1 MRPGNRVVISIPRQG
16 IEKVFNS
23 QKEAAHY
30 LNVDRFHVWQEL
42 NSFRGGSKRLNQ
54 QGVLVMAYE
63 EYEGLAPVRKHQIK
77 PIDPKRMR
85 RKQRVHMLDLYT
97 HEILDTFDSLHQAAD
112 DLGLNY
118 ASSISKCC
126 RGLSRSAHGYKW
138 EYAG

>member
-1 MRPGNRVVISIPRQG
+1 MRPGKVVVVSIPRQG

-23 QKEAAHY
+23 QKEAAEY
-30 LNVDRFHVWQEL
+30 LKVDRFHVWQEL
-42 NSFRGGSKRLNQ
+42 NQFRGGSKFLNQ
-54 QGVLVMAYE
+54 QGVLVMSYE
-63 EYEGLAPVRKHQIK
+63 EYEDLAPVRKHEVK
-77 PIDPKRMR
+77 PTDSQRMR

-97 HEILDTFDSLHQAAD
+97 HEILDTFDSLHQAAA

-118 ASSISKCC
+118 VSSISKCC